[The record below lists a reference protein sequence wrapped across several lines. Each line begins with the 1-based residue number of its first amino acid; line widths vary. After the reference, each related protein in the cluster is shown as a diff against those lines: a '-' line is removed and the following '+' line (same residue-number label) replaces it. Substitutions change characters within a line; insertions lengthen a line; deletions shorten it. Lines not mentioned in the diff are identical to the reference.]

1 MAFPW
6 LREPWLQLVA
16 SADAGRLAHA
26 YYMQHNVSAG
36 SIEFIQRLN
45 QFLLC
50 KQPGKS
56 ACGKCKSCLL
66 YQSGNHPDTWTIDGA
81 DVNRI
86 GVDSVRELQRSVMQ
100 TANQNGLKV
109 AVILQA
115 EKMTEQAGNALL
127 TVLEEPPERTHW
139 LVSTTDAERLLP
151 TLRSR
156 MQWVSIAYPA
166 NVQNDEQLI
175 LAKELLAGLRKQKE
189 LPVLKDKEAA
199 LSWLDITENL
209 LMDWLLIN
217 QRVAATRLRYQ
228 ALSDDLQQVSRFEW
242 VDIAQLSEWV
252 SECRQL
258 RQTYQG
264 STGINLPLLLSFAWS
279 RWSNTLSG

>member
-6 LREPWLQLVA
+6 LREPWLRLVA
-16 SADAGRLAHA
+16 SAEAGRLAHA
-26 YYMQHNVSAG
+26 YYLQHHVEGG
-36 SIEFIQRLN
+36 STEFIQRLN

-66 YQSGNHPDTWTIDGA
+66 YLSGNHPDTWTIDGA
-81 DVNRI
+81 QVNRI
-86 GVDSVRELQRSVMQ
+86 GVDTVRELQQSVTQ

-109 AVILQA
+109 AVILEA

-127 TVLEEPPERTHW
+127 KVLEEPPADTHW
-139 LVSTTDAERLLP
+139 LVSTKDAERLLP

-156 MQWVSIAYPA
+156 MQWVSIAYPTTI
-166 NVQNDEQLI
+166 QSDEQVTF
-175 LAKELLAGLRKQKE
+175 AGQLLAGLRGQQE
-189 LPVLKDKEAA
+189 LPLLKEKDGA
-199 LSWLDITENL
+199 LSWLDISENL
-209 LMDWLLIN
+209 LMDWLLIS
-217 QRVAATRLRYQ
+217 QRAAATRLRYEQ
-228 ALSDDLQQVSRFEW
+228 LADELQQISNYEW
-242 VDIAQLSEWV
+242 VNVAQLSEWV

-258 RQTYQG
+258 RQRYQG

-279 RWSNTLSG
+279 RWSNTLSA

>member
-6 LREPWLQLVA
+6 LREPWLQLVS
-16 SADAGRLAHA
+16 SAESGRLAHA
-26 YYMQHNVSAG
+26 YYLHHNVESG
-36 SIEFIQRLN
+36 STEFIKRLN

-66 YQSGNHPDTWTIDGA
+66 YQSGNHPDTWTIDGSE
-81 DVNRI
+81 VNRI
-86 GVDSVRELQRSVMQ
+86 GVDSVRQLQKNVMQ

-109 AVILQA
+109 AIILQA

-127 TVLEEPPERTHW
+127 KVLEEPPADTHW
-139 LVSTTDAERLLP
+139 LVSTCDAERLLP

-156 MQWVSIAYPA
+156 MQWISISYPA
-166 NVQNDEQLI
+166 SVQNEQQTI
-175 LAKELLAGLRKQKE
+175 LAKDLLEGLRGEKE
-189 LPVLKDKEAA
+189 LPALKDKETA
-199 LSWLDITENL
+199 LDWLDVSENL

-217 QRVAATRLRYQ
+217 QRVAAKRLRYQ
-228 ALSDDLQQVSRFEW
+228 SLVDDLQQLNHFEW
-242 VDIAQLSEWV
+242 VEVTHLSEWV

-258 RQTYQG
+258 RQRYQG
-264 STGINLPLLLSFAWS
+264 STGVNLPLLLSFAWS
-279 RWSNTLSG
+279 RWSDTIAG

>member
-6 LREPWLQLVA
+6 LREPWLRLVT
-16 SADAGRLAHA
+16 SAEAGRLAHA
-26 YYMQHNVSAG
+26 YYLQHNIDGG
-36 SIEFIQRLN
+36 STKFIQRLN

-66 YQSGNHPDTWTIDGA
+66 YLSGNHPDTWTIDGA
-81 DVNRI
+81 QVNRI
-86 GVDSVRELQRSVMQ
+86 GVDTVRELQQNVTQ

-109 AVILQA
+109 AVILEA

-127 TVLEEPPERTHW
+127 KVLEEPPADTHW
-139 LVSTTDAERLLP
+139 LVSTKDAERLLP

-156 MQWVSIAYPA
+156 MQWLSIAYPTT
-166 NVQNDEQLI
+166 VQSDEQLTF
-175 LAKELLAGLRKQKE
+175 AGQLLAGLRGQQE
-189 LPVLKDKEAA
+189 FPLLKDKDGA
-199 LSWLDITENL
+199 LSWLDVSENL
-209 LMDWLLIN
+209 LMDWLLIS
-217 QRVAATRLRYQ
+217 QRAAATRLRYQ
-228 ALSDDLQQVSRFEW
+228 QLADELQHISNYEW
-242 VDIAQLSEWV
+242 VNVAQLSEWV

-258 RQTYQG
+258 RQRYQG

-279 RWSNTLSG
+279 RWSNTLSA

>member
-6 LREPWLQLVA
+6 LREPWLRIIA
-16 SADAGRLAHA
+16 SAKAGRLAHA
-26 YYMQHNVSAG
+26 YYLQHNVEAG
-36 SIEFIQRLN
+36 SVQFIESLN

-50 KQPGKS
+50 KHPGNS
-56 ACGKCKSCLL
+56 ACGECKSCLL

-81 DVNRI
+81 EVNRI
-86 GVDSVRELQRSVMQ
+86 GVDAVRELQQNVMQ

-127 TVLEEPPERTHW
+127 KVLEEPPADTHW
-139 LVSTTDAERLLP
+139 LVSTKDAERLLP

-156 MQWVSIAYPA
+156 MQWLSISFPA
-166 NVQNDEQLI
+166 TIQSEEQI
-175 LAKELLAGLRKQKE
+175 GFATELLAGLRGQRE
-189 LPVLKDKEAA
+189 LPVLKDKESA
-199 LSWLDITENL
+199 LNWLDTSESL
-209 LMDWLLIN
+209 LLDWLLVS
-217 QRVAATRLRYQ
+217 QRVAVSRLRYQ
-228 ALSDDLQQVSRFEW
+228 SLSDELQQLSHFEW
-242 VDIAQLSEWV
+242 VDVGQLSEWV

-258 RQTYQG
+258 RQRFQG

-279 RWSNTLSG
+279 RWADTLSG

>member
-6 LREPWLQLVA
+6 LREPWLRLVA
-16 SADAGRLAHA
+16 SAEAGRLAHA
-26 YYMQHNVSAG
+26 YYLQHNVEAG
-36 SIEFIQRLN
+36 STEFIQRLN

-66 YQSGNHPDTWTIDGA
+66 YQSGNHPDTWTIDGG

-127 TVLEEPPERTHW
+127 KVLEEPPSDTHW
-139 LVSTTDAERLLP
+139 LVSTADAERLLP

-156 MQWVSIAYPA
+156 MQWVSVSYPPSI
-166 NVQNDEQLI
+166 QNEQQTTS
-175 LAKELLAGLRKQKE
+175 AKELLESLRGLRE
-189 LPVLKDKEAA
+189 LPVLKDKESA
-199 LSWLDITENL
+199 LSWLNVSENL
-209 LMDWLLIN
+209 LLDWLLVH
-217 QRVAATRLRYQ
+217 QRVAAKRLRYQ
-228 ALSDDLQQVSRFEW
+228 SLYDDLQQIGHFDWVNVS
-242 VDIAQLSEWV
+242 QLSEWV

-258 RQTYQG
+258 RQRFQG
-264 STGINLPLLLSFAWS
+264 STGINLPLLLSFSWS
-279 RWSNTLSG
+279 RWSETLSG

>member
-6 LREPWLQLVA
+6 LREPWLRLVA
-16 SADAGRLAHA
+16 SAEAGRLAHA
-26 YYMQHNVSAG
+26 YYLQHNVEAG
-36 SIEFIQRLN
+36 STEFIQRLN

-81 DVNRI
+81 EVNRI
-86 GVDSVRELQRSVMQ
+86 GVDSVRELQRNVMQ
-100 TANQNGLKV
+100 TANQSGLKV

-127 TVLEEPPERTHW
+127 KVLEEPPSDTHW
-139 LVSTTDAERLLP
+139 LVSTADAERLLP

-156 MQWVSIAYPA
+156 MQWLSVSYPTTI
-166 NVQNDEQLI
+166 QSDEQI
-175 LAKELLAGLRKQKE
+175 DFAKELLIALRGQKE
-189 LPVLKDKEAA
+189 FPLLKDKEVA
-199 LSWLDITENL
+199 LAWLDVSENL
-209 LMDWLLIN
+209 LLDWLLMSQN
-217 QRVAATRLRYQ
+217 AATSRLRYQ
-228 ALSDDLQQVSRFEW
+228 PLVDDLQQVSRFEW
-242 VDIAQLSEWV
+242 VSVAQLSEWV

-258 RQTYQG
+258 RQRFQG

-279 RWSNTLSG
+279 RWADSFSR

>member
-6 LREPWLQLVA
+6 LREPWLRLVA
-16 SADAGRLAHA
+16 SAEAGRLAHA
-26 YYMQHNVSAG
+26 YYLQHNVDGG
-36 SIEFIQRLN
+36 STEFIQRLN

-66 YQSGNHPDTWTIDGA
+66 YLSGNHPDTWTIDGA
-81 DVNRI
+81 QVNRI
-86 GVDSVRELQRSVMQ
+86 GVDTVRELQQNVTQ

-109 AVILQA
+109 AVILEA

-127 TVLEEPPERTHW
+127 KVLEEPPADTHW
-139 LVSTTDAERLLP
+139 LVSTKDAERLLP

-156 MQWVSIAYPA
+156 MQLLSIAYPTT
-166 NVQNDEQLI
+166 VQSDEQVTF
-175 LAKELLAGLRKQKE
+175 AKQLLAGLRGQQE
-189 LPVLKDKEAA
+189 FPLLKDKDGA
-199 LSWLDITENL
+199 LSWLDVSENL
-209 LMDWLLIN
+209 LMDWLLIS
-217 QRVAATRLRYQ
+217 QRAAATRLRYQ
-228 ALSDDLQQVSRFEW
+228 QLADELQHISNYEW
-242 VDIAQLSEWV
+242 VNVAQLSEWV

-258 RQTYQG
+258 RQRYQG

-279 RWSNTLSG
+279 RWSNTLSA